1 MKIQATQRYGAK
13 SVNYERYVEL
23 AQKYMTSG
31 PELRMTIDALM
42 KSDGKIF
49 GIIVSDFHHLESICF
64 WSEQIN

>member
-1 MKIQATQRYGAK
+1 
-13 SVNYERYVEL
+13 
-23 AQKYMTSG
+23 MTSG